1 MPFPSS
7 PRSTPYDRTMETTVS
22 NSLGAVYGW
31 MAAGLCLTAFVS
43 LAVASSPALFNLLLA
58 NRMLFFGLIIAEF
71 GLVFAIGGLAVRM
84 GTATAAPLFLLYS
97 ALNGV
102 TLSGIFLMYTGQSIA
117 SAFFTTAGTFGAM
130 SIYGMVTKR
139 DLTSLGSFCFMG
151 LIGVV
156 IASVVNMFLHSNMLQ
171 FMVSGIGLIVFIGLT
186 AYDTQKLKGVRGGAA
201 VAGALALYL
210 DFINIFLMT
219 LQLFGDRRE

>member
-7 PRSTPYDRTMETTVS
+7 PRSTSYPRTMETTQS

-43 LAVASSPALFNLLLA
+43 LAVASSPSLFNALFA
-58 NRMLFFGLIIAEF
+58 NRMLFFGLIIAEL
-71 GLVFAIGGLAVRM
+71 GLVFAIGGFAVRM

-102 TLSGIFLMYTGQSIA
+102 TLSGIFLVYTGQSIS

-130 SIYGMVTKR
+130 SLYGMVTKR
-139 DLTSLGSFCFMG
+139 DLTSLCSFCFMG

-156 IASVVNMFLHSNMLQ
+156 IASVVNIFLHSNMLQ

-186 AYDTQKLKGVRGGAA
+186 AYDTQKLKGVTGGAA

-210 DFINIFLMT
+210 DFINIFLMI

>member
-7 PRSTPYDRTMETTVS
+7 PPRSTSYPRYTEVARSNTMGS
-22 NSLGAVYGW
+22 VYGW

-43 LAVASSPALFNLLLA
+43 MAVVSSPALFNALYA

-71 GLVFAIGGLAVRM
+71 GLVFAISGFAVRM

-97 ALNGV
+97 ALNGA
-102 TLSGIFLMYTGQSIA
+102 TLSGIFLVYTGQSIS

-130 SIYGMVTKR
+130 SVYGFVTKR

-151 LIGVV
+151 
-156 IASVVNMFLHSNMLQ
+156 
-171 FMVSGIGLIVFIGLT
+171 
-186 AYDTQKLKGVRGGAA
+186 R
-201 VAGALALYL
+201 
-210 DFINIFLMT
+210 
-219 LQLFGDRRE
+219 

>member
-7 PRSTPYDRTMETTVS
+7 NRSTSYARPIEATQNHTMM
-22 NSLGAVYGW
+22 AVYGW
-31 MAAGLCLTAFVS
+31 MAAGLGLTAFVS
-43 LAVASSPALFNLLLA
+43 MTVASSPVLFNMLYA
-58 NRMLFFGLIIAEF
+58 NRMLFFGMIIVEL
-71 GLVFAIGGLAVRM
+71 GLVFAVSGFATRM

-102 TLSGIFLMYTGQSIA
+102 TISGIFMVYTGQSIS
-117 SAFFTTAGTFGAM
+117 SAFYTTAGTFAAM
-130 SIYGMVTKR
+130 SVYGLVTKR

-151 LIGVV
+151 LIGIV
-156 IASVVNMFLHSNMLQ
+156 IASVVNIFLHSNMIQ

-186 AYDTQKLKGVRGGAA
+186 AYDTQKLKGVTGGAA

-210 DFINIFLMT
+210 DFINIFLMM
-219 LQLFGDRRE
+219 LQLFGDRRD

>member
-1 MPFPSS
+1 MSIPSS
-7 PRSTPYDRTMETTVS
+7 PRSSSYPRTVDVIQS
-22 NSLGAVYGW
+22 NTMGAVYGW
-31 MAAGLCLTAFVS
+31 MAAGLAITAFVS
-43 LAVASSPALFNLLLA
+43 MAVVSSPALLNMLYG
-58 NRMLFFGLIIAEF
+58 NRMMFFGLMIAEL
-71 GLVFAIGGLAVRM
+71 GLVFAIGGFAVRM

-102 TLSGIFLMYTGQSIA
+102 TLSGIFLVYTGQSIS
-117 SAFFTTAGTFGAM
+117 SAFVTTAGTFGAM
-130 SIYGMVTKR
+130 SVYGFVTKR

-151 LIGVV
+151 LIGIV
-156 IASVVNMFLHSNMLQ
+156 IASIVNIFLHSNMIQ

-210 DFINIFLMT
+210 DFINIFLMM

>member
-1 MPFPSS
+1 MPFSSS
-7 PRSTPYDRTMETTVS
+7 PQSTSYPRPIVTTES
-22 NSLGAVYGW
+22 NSMGAVYGW

-43 LAVASSPALFNLLLA
+43 MVVVSSPALFNMLYA

-71 GLVFAIGGLAVRM
+71 GLVFAIGSFAVRM

-102 TLSGIFLMYTGQSIA
+102 TLSGIFLVYTGQSIS

-130 SIYGMVTKR
+130 SMYGLVTKR
-139 DLTSLGSFCFMG
+139 DLTSVGSFCFMG
-151 LIGVV
+151 LIGIV
-156 IASVVNMFLHSNMLQ
+156 IASVVNIFLHSTMIQ

-210 DFINIFLMT
+210 DFINIFLMI
-219 LQLFGDRRE
+219 LQLFGNRRE

>member
-1 MPFPSS
+1 MSIPAHS
-7 PRSTPYDRTMETTVS
+7 RTHEVAQS
-22 NSLGAVYGW
+22 NTIGAVYGW
-31 MAAGLCLTAFVS
+31 MAAGLCLTALVS
-43 LAVASSPALFNLLLA
+43 VAVVSSPELFNMVFA
-58 NRMLFFGLIIAEF
+58 NRMVFFGLFIAELA
-71 GLVFAIGGLAVRM
+71 LVFAISGFAIRM

-102 TLSGIFLMYTGQSIA
+102 TLSGIFMIYTGESIS
-117 SAFFTTAGTFGAM
+117 SAFFTTAGTFGVM
-130 SIYGMVTKR
+130 SIYGLTTKR

-151 LIGVV
+151 LVGVI
-156 IASVVNMFLHSNMLQ
+156 IASIVNIFLHSGMLQ

-210 DFINIFLMT
+210 DFVNMFLFI
-219 LQLFGDRRE
+219 LQLFGSRRN

>member
-1 MPFPSS
+1 MSVPSS
-7 PRSTPYDRTMETTVS
+7 PRSTTYRTIDGSQS
-22 NSLGAVYGW
+22 NTMGAVYGW
-31 MAAGLCLTAFVS
+31 MAAGLAITAFVS
-43 LAVASSPALFNLLLA
+43 MAVVSSPALLNMLYG
-58 NRMLFFGLIIAEF
+58 NRMMFFGLMIAEL
-71 GLVFAIGGLAVRM
+71 GLVFAISGFATRM

-102 TLSGIFLMYTGQSIA
+102 TISGIFLVYTGQSIS
-117 SAFFTTAGTFGAM
+117 SAFVTTAGTFGAM
-130 SIYGMVTKR
+130 SIYGYVTKR

-151 LIGVV
+151 LIGIV
-156 IASVVNMFLHSNMLQ
+156 IASIVNIFLHSNMIQ

-210 DFINIFLMT
+210 DFINIFLMM
-219 LQLFGDRRE
+219 LQLFGDRRD

>member
-7 PRSTPYDRTMETTVS
+7 PRSTSYPSYPEAARSNTM
-22 NSLGAVYGW
+22 GAVYGW

-43 LAVASSPALFNLLLA
+43 MAVVSSPALFKALYG
-58 NRMLFFGLIIAEF
+58 NRMLFFGLVIAEL
-71 GLVFAIGGLAVRM
+71 GLVFAIGGFAVRM
-84 GTATAAPLFLLYS
+84 GTAIAAPLFLLYS

-102 TLSGIFLMYTGQSIA
+102 TLSGIFLVYTGQSIS

-130 SIYGMVTKR
+130 SVYGLVTKR

-151 LIGVV
+151 LIGIV
-156 IASVVNMFLHSNMLQ
+156 IASIVNIFLHSNLIQ

-186 AYDTQKLKGVRGGAA
+186 AYDTQKLRALGAQY
-201 VAGALALYL
+201 AGTGLTSTS
-210 DFINIFLMT
+210 FTT
-219 LQLFGDRRE
+219 LLHI

>member
-1 MPFPSS
+1 M
-7 PRSTPYDRTMETTVS
+7 
-22 NSLGAVYGW
+22 GAVYGW

-43 LAVASSPALFNLLLA
+43 MAVASSPALFNMLYA
-58 NRMLFFGLIIAEF
+58 NRMLFFGLIIVEF
-71 GLVFAIGGLAVRM
+71 GLVFAISGFATRM

-102 TLSGIFLMYTGQSIA
+102 TISGIFLVYTGQSIS

-130 SIYGMVTKR
+130 SVYGFMTKR

-151 LIGVV
+151 LIGIV
-156 IASVVNMFLHSNMLQ
+156 IASVVNIFLHSNIIQ
-171 FMVSGIGLIVFIGLT
+171 FMVSGIGVMVFIGLT

-210 DFINIFLMT
+210 DFINIFLMM
-219 LQLFGDRRE
+219 LQLFGDRRD

>member
-7 PRSTPYDRTMETTVS
+7 NRSTSYLRPIEATQNNTMM
-22 NSLGAVYGW
+22 AVYGW
-31 MAAGLCLTAFVS
+31 MAAGLGLTAFVS
-43 LAVASSPALFNLLLA
+43 MTVASSPALFNMLYA
-58 NRMLFFGLIIAEF
+58 NRMLFFGLIIVEL
-71 GLVFAIGGLAVRM
+71 GLVFAVSGFATRM

-102 TLSGIFLMYTGQSIA
+102 TISGIFMVYTGQSIS
-117 SAFFTTAGTFGAM
+117 SAFFTTAGTFAAM
-130 SIYGMVTKR
+130 SVYGLVTKR

-151 LIGVV
+151 LIGIV
-156 IASVVNMFLHSNMLQ
+156 IASVVNIFLHSNMIH

-186 AYDTQKLKGVRGGAA
+186 AYDTQKLKGVTGGAA

-210 DFINIFLMT
+210 DFINIFLMM
-219 LQLFGDRRE
+219 LQLFGGRRD

>member
-1 MPFPSS
+1 MSIPSS
-7 PRSTPYDRTMETTVS
+7 PRSTANPRAIVTAQSSSM
-22 NSLGAVYGW
+22 GAVYGW
-31 MAAGLCLTAFVS
+31 MAAGLTLTAIVS
-43 LAVASSPALFNLLLA
+43 MAVVSSPTLFNMLYA

-71 GLVFAIGGLAVRM
+71 GLVFAIGGFAVRM
-84 GTATAAPLFLLYS
+84 GAATAAPLFLLYS

-102 TLSGIFLMYTGQSIA
+102 TLSGIFLVYTGQSIS

-130 SIYGMVTKR
+130 SVYGSVTKR

-156 IASVVNMFLHSNMLQ
+156 IASVVNIFLHSNMIQ
-171 FMVSGIGLIVFIGLT
+171 FMVSGLGLIVFIGLT

-210 DFINIFLMT
+210 DFINIFLML
-219 LQLFGDRRE
+219 LQLFGDRRD

>member
-7 PRSTPYDRTMETTVS
+7 SRSTSYPRPIATAQSNTM
-22 NSLGAVYGW
+22 LAVYGW

-43 LAVASSPALFNLLLA
+43 MAVVSSPELFKALYT
-58 NRMLFFGLIIAEF
+58 NRMIFFGLIIAEF
-71 GLVFAIGGLAVRM
+71 ALVFAIAGFAVRM

-102 TLSGIFLMYTGQSIA
+102 TLSGIFLVYTGQSIA
-117 SAFFTTAGTFGAM
+117 SAFFSTAGTFGAM
-130 SIYGMVTKR
+130 SVYGYVTKR

-151 LIGVV
+151 LLGVV
-156 IASVVNMFLHSNMLQ
+156 IASVVNIFLHSSALQ

-210 DFINIFLMT
+210 DFINIFLMM
-219 LQLFGDRRE
+219 LQFFGDRRE